1 MSGKESKITEEL
13 LEKEQEKLEALEQ
26 RYLKQKK
33 RVDDFG
39 KLLKMKSFSE
49 AEDVLAVRGLTL
61 KDVMK
66 AVESGDFSL
75 LQEQNEKRKCT
86 SDQIDPK

>member
-13 LEKEQEKLEALEQ
+13 LEKEQEKLDALEQ

-33 RVDDFG
+33 RVDDFR
-39 KLLKMKSFSE
+39 KQLKMKSFSE

-61 KDVMK
+61 KEVMK
-66 AVESGDFSL
+66 AVETGDFTL
-75 LQEQNEKRKCT
+75 LQMRQKKDKEE
-86 SDQIDPK
+86 